1 MPPARLKRQAARFRV
16 YGYNVAGEVVA
27 ELTSGTADIEWT
39 VHVANKKAAWYQ
51 FQIAL
56 DIPEANL
63 TAPAVAPSLRRNAA
77 VLGTDRQKLVID
89 PGPRTI
95 RGPSEQG
102 REYRFDSGE
111 FFGKKVYLGELRTD
125 DAGRLIFLGG
135 HGVSA
140 SYDDKPAVTF
150 ANNDGWHDDVSD
162 GPVTATVQVNG
173 TSVPC
178 DPAWVV
184 VGPPSYAP
192 DFKSVRTMNDLL
204 RSLFV
209 ETGHFPEPTT
219 ASFRNDILPILTR
232 MTRLQ
237 WVNQGFATAYGWRAP
252 LEFDTQARFAQL
264 STPG

>member
-1 MPPARLKRQAARFRV
+1 M
-16 YGYNVAGEVVA
+16 VA
-27 ELTSGTADIEWT
+27 ELTSATADIEWT

-63 TAPAVAPSLRRNAA
+63 TAPAVDPSLRRNATVEGA
-77 VLGTDRQKLVID
+77 DRKKLVID

-95 RGPSEQG
+95 RGPGKQG
-102 REYRFDSGE
+102 RRYCFDTGE
-111 FFGKKVYLGELRTD
+111 FFGKKVYLGEVRTD

-162 GPVTATVQVNG
+162 GPVTASVRIDG
-173 TSVPC
+173 RPVPC

-184 VGPPSYAP
+184 VGPPNYAP
-192 DFKSVRTMNDLL
+192 DLKSVRTMYDLL

-209 ETGHFPEPTT
+209 ETGHFPEPTRPRSGT
-219 ASFRNDILPILTR
+219 TSCR
-232 MTRLQ
+232 
-237 WVNQGFATAYGWRAP
+237 
-252 LEFDTQARFAQL
+252 
-264 STPG
+264 S